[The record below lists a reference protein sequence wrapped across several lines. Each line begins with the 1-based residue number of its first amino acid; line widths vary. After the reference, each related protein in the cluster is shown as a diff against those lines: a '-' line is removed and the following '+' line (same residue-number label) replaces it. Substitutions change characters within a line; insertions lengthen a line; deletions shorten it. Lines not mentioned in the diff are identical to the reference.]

1 MEKKINGV
9 FVFILGCLIGT
20 CAAFYFHYKKYKD
33 DANQAIVPDT
43 TYNKITLDSIE
54 YNIIK
59 KDSVIYNIKQEMK
72 NEITKSFNL
81 SDSAAV
87 ELFKELASGN

>member
-1 MEKKINGV
+1 MEKNDIIYFIICFIIGIIIGVIAAIYNYNKNNKINY
-9 FVFILGCLIGT
+9 IIT
-20 CAAFYFHYKKYKD
+20 S
-33 DANQAIVPDT
+33 DT
-43 TYNKITLDSIE
+43 VYNKIILDSIE

-72 NEITKSFNL
+72 DEITKSFEL

-87 ELFKELASGN
+87 KLFKKLCTAN

>member
-1 MEKKINGV
+1 MEKINKICIILVVAIVIFSISVEVGRHMTQNHINTQE
-9 FVFILGCLIGT
+9 VFI
-20 CAAFYFHYKKYKD
+20 
-33 DANQAIVPDT
+33 DT
-43 TYNKITLDSIE
+43 TYNKIILDSIE

-72 NEITKSFNL
+72 DEVTKSFEL

-87 ELFKELASGN
+87 NLFKELCTAP